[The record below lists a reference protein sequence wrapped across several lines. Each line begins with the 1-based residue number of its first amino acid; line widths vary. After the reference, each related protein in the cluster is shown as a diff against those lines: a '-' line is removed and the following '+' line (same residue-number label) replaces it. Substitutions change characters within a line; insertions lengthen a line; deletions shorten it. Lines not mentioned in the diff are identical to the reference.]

1 MKIEFGKFLLSE
13 SSKGHLE
20 EVFQSNWFTQGPKV
34 REFETRFAG
43 ILKAPHCR
51 MVSSGTTADTIACMA
66 LYEHGAKQ
74 GDEIICPALSFIA
87 TANSIR
93 LAGFKP
99 VFVDIKD
106 GDDMNINTDLIE
118 LAITSKTRAI
128 MAVNLMGRPAD
139 LDIIRGI
146 ADHYGLKVIV
156 DNCEGYGCAYKGK
169 ASIEYADFETT
180 SHFTAHI
187 CMVGGESG
195 CVLTKDYENDKLVE
209 AIRSHG
215 RLGGSLFFDHP
226 IFGING
232 KSSDLYAAIGLG
244 ELDLF
249 WENFYIRRSN
259 IIYFQ
264 DSLKEYSDLVWMNQP
279 DDDVR
284 FNAPHAF
291 SVVFKNP
298 KNSSLFKQHMDEAE
312 IHIKKNF
319 GCMATHGAFNYLGHS
334 KTDFPVA
341 EYCGENGW
349 HWGCHRYLSQLD
361 LEYIV
366 DTVKDSFRKM
376 TV

>member
-1 MKIEFGKFLLSE
+1 MKIEFGKFLLND
-13 SSKGHLE
+13 SSKRHLD

-34 REFETRFAG
+34 REFETRFAS
-43 ILKAPHCR
+43 ILKAPYCR

-93 LAGFKP
+93 LAGFVP
-99 VFVDIKD
+99 VFVDIKG
-106 GDDMNINTDLIE
+106 GDDLNIDTDLIE
-118 LAITSKTRAI
+118 RAITSKTRAI

-139 LDIIRGI
+139 LDIIQDVALR
-146 ADHYGLKVIV
+146 HNLKVIV
-156 DNCEGYGCAYKGK
+156 DGCESYGCTYKGK
-169 ASIEYADFETT
+169 PSLAYGDFETT

-226 IFGING
+226 IFGLNG

-259 IIYFQ
+259 IIYFYE
-264 DSLKEYSDLVWMNQP
+264 SLKEYSDLVWMNQP

-298 KNSSLFKQHMDEAE
+298 KNSSLFKEQMDLAE

-319 GCMATHGAFNYLGHS
+319 GSMPSHGAFKYLKNGE
-334 KTDFPVA
+334 FPVA
-341 EYCGENGW
+341 EYCGNNGW
-349 HWGCHRYLSQLD
+349 HWGCHRYLSNLD

-366 DTVKDSFRKM
+366 DSVKESFSRM